1 MNVAPPSL
9 APFGEGGGGRNRV
22 MLIYGLINSAI
33 LALMALGFN
42 LTFGISGVANFTY
55 GAIYVVSGFIT
66 WTLINHFALPYAVSA
81 LLTILLVGISGVYLY
96 RIVLSRIRGLT
107 ISEVIATFGVGLVIL
122 ELLRYIGFIG
132 FKYSLRPFVKGSVE
146 ILDTYVDIQRILIIA
161 FGVILLGILYLFT
174 HHTKI
179 GLAFR
184 GIAQDEHTSL
194 SLGINPDRIASYSMG
209 LGSAL
214 GAFSAIAIL
223 PLGTITVDSGY
234 DVLINALSVCIV
246 GGLGSTFGVIIASL
260 IIGFAQTVTANY
272 ISPHWVMIVS
282 LLAILIILAL
292 KPSGLLG
299 HQKELEER
307 V

>member
-1 MNVAPPSL
+1 M
-9 APFGEGGGGRNRV
+9 F
-22 MLIYGLINSAI
+22 IYALINSAI

-55 GAIYVVSGFIT
+55 GAIYVVAGFLT
-66 WTLINHFALPYAVSA
+66 WTLINVFHLPYALSA
-81 LLTILLVGISGVYLY
+81 ILTILVIGISGVYIY
-96 RIVLSRIRGLT
+96 RLILKRIRGLT
-107 ISEVIATFGVGLVIL
+107 ISEVIATFGIGLVIL

-132 FKYSLRPFVKGSVE
+132 FNYSLRPFLKGSVE
-146 ILDTYVDIQRILIIA
+146 ILGAYVDIQRILIIA
-161 FGVILLGILYLFT
+161 FGIFLIVLLYLFT

-184 GIAQDEHTSL
+184 GIAQEEHTSL

-209 LGSAL
+209 IGSAL
-214 GAFSAIAIL
+214 GAFSAIAVF

-246 GGLGSTFGVIIASL
+246 GGLGSTFGVIIASF
-260 IIGFAQTVTANY
+260 IIGFAQTLTAMY
-272 ISPHWVMIVS
+272 ISPHWTMIVS
-282 LLAILIILAL
+282 LLAILVILAL

>member
-1 MNVAPPSL
+1 V
-9 APFGEGGGGRNRV
+9 
-22 MLIYGLINSAI
+22 LIYGLINSAV

-42 LTFGISGVANFTY
+42 LTFGISGIANFTY
-55 GAIYVVSGFIT
+55 GAIYVLAGFLT
-66 WTLINHFALPYAVSA
+66 WSLINKVHLPYVVSA
-81 LLTILLVGISGVYLY
+81 GLTIIIIGVAGVYLY
-96 RIVLSRIRGLT
+96 RFILKRIRGLV
-107 ISEVIATFGVGLVIL
+107 ISEVIATFGISLIVL
-122 ELLRYIGFIG
+122 ELLRSIGFIG
-132 FKYSLRPFVKGSVE
+132 FNYSLPVFVDGSVE
-146 ILDTYVDIQRILIIA
+146 IMGTFVDIQRLL
-161 FGVILLGILYLFT
+161 VIGLGILAIAALYLFT
-174 HHTKI
+174 HYTRM

-184 GIAQDEHTSL
+184 GIAQEEHTSL

-214 GAFSAIAIL
+214 GAFAAVVIT

-246 GGLGSTFGVIIASL
+246 GGLGSNVGIIIAAF
-260 IIGFAQTVTANY
+260 IIGYAQTITATY

-282 LLAILIILAL
+282 LVAILIILGV
-292 KPSGLLG
+292 KPSGLMG

>member
-1 MNVAPPSL
+1 
-9 APFGEGGGGRNRV
+9 
-22 MLIYGLINSAI
+22 MLIYCLINSAI

-42 LTFGISGVANFTY
+42 LTFGISGVANFAY
-55 GAIYVVSGFIT
+55 GAIYVVAGFLT
-66 WTLINHFALPYAVSA
+66 WTLLRILHLPYFLSA
-81 LLTILLVGISGVYLY
+81 IVTIGIIGISGIYVYRL
-96 RIVLSRIRGLT
+96 ILKRIRGLV
-107 ISEVIATFGVGLVIL
+107 ISEVIATFGIGLVVL

-132 FKYSLRPFVKGSVE
+132 FRYSLPPFIKGSIE
-146 ILDTYVDIQRILIIA
+146 ILDSYVDLQRLLIIA
-161 FGVILLGILYLFT
+161 FGILLIVALYFFT

-179 GLAFR
+179 GLSFR
-184 GIAQDEHTSL
+184 GIAQEEHTSL
-194 SLGINPDRIASYSMG
+194 SLGINPERIASYSMG

-223 PLGTITVDSGY
+223 PLGTITVDGGY

-246 GGLGSTFGVIIASL
+246 GGLGSTFGVIIASV
-260 IIGFAQTVTANY
+260 IIGFAQTLTAMY

-282 LLAILIILAL
+282 LLAILLILAI

>member
-1 MNVAPPSL
+1 
-9 APFGEGGGGRNRV
+9 

-42 LTFGISGVANFTY
+42 LTFGISGVANFSY
-55 GAIYVVSGFIT
+55 GAIYVVGGFLA
-66 WTLINHFALPYAVSA
+66 WLLINHLHLPYVVSA
-81 LLTILLVGISGVYLY
+81 IISIIAIGVFGALVYKFI
-96 RIVLSRIRGLT
+96 ITRIRGLI
-107 ISEVIATFGVGLVIL
+107 ISEVIATFGISLVLL
-122 ELLRYIGFIG
+122 ELLRYIGLIG
-132 FKYSLRPFVKGSVE
+132 FKYSLPVFIQGSINIFGV
-146 ILDTYVDIQRILIIA
+146 YVDIQRLM
-161 FGVILLGILYLFT
+161 VIFTGGLLLFFLYLFT
-174 HHTKI
+174 HHTRI

-184 GIAQDEHTSL
+184 GIAQEEHTAL
-194 SLGINPDRIASYSMG
+194 SLGINPEKIASLSMG

-214 GAFSAIAIL
+214 GAIGALVIL

-246 GGLGSTFGVIIASL
+246 GGLGSTFGVIIASF
-260 IIGFAQTVTANY
+260 IIGYAQTITAMY
-272 ISPHWVMIVS
+272 ISSHWTMIVS
-282 LLAILIILAL
+282 LCAILIILAF

>member
-1 MNVAPPSL
+1 
-9 APFGEGGGGRNRV
+9 
-22 MLIYGLINSAI
+22 MLIYGLINSAV

-42 LTFGISGVANFTY
+42 LTFGISGIANFTY
-55 GAIYVVSGFIT
+55 GAIYVLAGFLT
-66 WTLINHFALPYAVSA
+66 WSLINKVHLPYVVSA
-81 LLTILLVGISGVYLY
+81 CLTIIIIGVAGVYLY
-96 RIVLSRIRGLT
+96 RFILKRIRGLV
-107 ISEVIATFGVGLVIL
+107 ISEVIATFGISLIVL
-122 ELLRYIGFIG
+122 ELLRSIGFIG
-132 FKYSLRPFVKGSVE
+132 FNYSLPVFVDGSVE
-146 ILDTYVDIQRILIIA
+146 ILGAFVDIQRLL
-161 FGVILLGILYLFT
+161 VIGLGILAIAALYLFT
-174 HHTKI
+174 HYTRM

-184 GIAQDEHTSL
+184 GIAQEEHTSL

-214 GAFSAIAIL
+214 GAFAAVVIT

-246 GGLGSTFGVIIASL
+246 GGLGSNVGIIIAAF
-260 IIGFAQTVTANY
+260 IIGYAQTITATY

-282 LLAILIILAL
+282 LVAILIILGV
-292 KPSGLLG
+292 KPSGLMG

>member
-1 MNVAPPSL
+1 
-9 APFGEGGGGRNRV
+9 
-22 MLIYGLINSAI
+22 MLIYGLINSAV

-42 LTFGISGVANFTY
+42 LTFGISGIANFTY
-55 GAIYVVSGFIT
+55 GAIYVLAGFLT
-66 WTLINHFALPYAVSA
+66 WSLINKVHLPYVVSA
-81 LLTILLVGISGVYLY
+81 GLTIIIIGVAGVYLY
-96 RIVLSRIRGLT
+96 RFILKRIRGLV
-107 ISEVIATFGVGLVIL
+107 ISEVIATFGISLIVL
-122 ELLRYIGFIG
+122 ELLRSIGFIG
-132 FKYSLRPFVKGSVE
+132 FNYSLPVFVDGSVE
-146 ILDTYVDIQRILIIA
+146 ILGAFVDIQRLL
-161 FGVILLGILYLFT
+161 VIGLGILAIAALYLFT
-174 HHTKI
+174 HYTRM

-184 GIAQDEHTSL
+184 GIAQEEHTSL

-214 GAFSAIAIL
+214 GAFAAVVIT

-246 GGLGSTFGVIIASL
+246 GGLGSNVGIIIAAF
-260 IIGFAQTVTANY
+260 IIGYAQTITATY

-282 LLAILIILAL
+282 LVAILIILGV
-292 KPSGLLG
+292 KPSGLMG

>member
-1 MNVAPPSL
+1 
-9 APFGEGGGGRNRV
+9 
-22 MLIYGLINSAI
+22 MLIYGLINSAV

-42 LTFGISGVANFTY
+42 LTFGISGIANFTY
-55 GAIYVVSGFIT
+55 GAIYVLAGFLT
-66 WTLINHFALPYAVSA
+66 WSLINKVHLPYVVSA
-81 LLTILLVGISGVYLY
+81 CFTIIIIGVAGVYLY
-96 RIVLSRIRGLT
+96 RFILKRIRGLV
-107 ISEVIATFGVGLVIL
+107 ISEVIATFGIALIVL
-122 ELLRYIGFIG
+122 ELLRSIGFIG
-132 FKYSLRPFVKGSVE
+132 FNYSLPVFVDGSVE
-146 ILDTYVDIQRILIIA
+146 MMGTFVDIQRLL
-161 FGVILLGILYLFT
+161 VIGLGILAIAALYLFT
-174 HHTKI
+174 HYTRM

-184 GIAQDEHTSL
+184 GIAQEEHTSL

-214 GAFSAIAIL
+214 GAFAAVVIT

-246 GGLGSTFGVIIASL
+246 GGLGSNVGIIIAAF
-260 IIGFAQTVTANY
+260 IIGYAQTITATY

-282 LLAILIILAL
+282 LVAILIILGV
-292 KPSGLLG
+292 KPSGLMG